1 MVHIGVVGFELE
13 GLLVARFGFCAIASH
28 GVGGA
33 KIVVDFVVFGIVLQG
48 ALIRGYGAVDL
59 TMRDIGD
66 AEVEEGFG
74 KVGFDG
80 YGFLILHNGIGIL
93 AFSNVEITEVV
104 EGVNRIG
111 TKPEDG
117 FVFFDCEVD
126 FAFVPI
132 FFGLFKVDTDL
143 AFSTAEEQDQ

>member
-1 MVHIGVVGFELE
+1 MVHVGVVGFEFE
-13 GLLVARFGFCAIASH
+13 CLLVARFGFPVIASH
-28 GVGGA
+28 GVGSA
-33 KIVVDFVVFGIVLQG
+33 HVVVDFVVVGVVLDG
-48 ALIRGYGAVDL
+48 ALVRGYGAVEL

-66 AEVEEGFG
+66 AQVEVGFG

-80 YGFLILHNGIGIL
+80 YGFLILCYGIGIL
-93 AFSNVEITEVV
+93 AFSNVEITQVV

-111 TKPEDG
+111 TQGEDG

-132 FFGLFKVDTDL
+132 FFCLFKVDADL
-143 AFSTAEEQDQ
+143 AFSAAKEQDS